1 MTNLTGK
8 PDRLLGPLHNDA
20 PVAPNDLTSTGGLTG
35 GSRTGQLMRQQLSV
49 AEKEV
54 RRLEGLLANAHREKE
69 QAYSTLSYQLGYAL
83 IHAKSLGGLLALP
96 ARLLALKK
104 EAANRRSRKR
114 HVPDGRIAAAS
125 QLAPS
130 ASARKDTTLPVA
142 DADSQR
148 VSVARSI
155 FGPVRSPWPLLI
167 EGWPD
172 GLAANAIRCLSITDE
187 FTASCLAPHFGLI
200 EPRPDN
206 WRLLLEEQRPQLLF
220 VESAW
225 RGNAGSWQYRIARY
239 ANTPGQELVELV
251 SACRARGIPTVFW
264 NKEDPVHFERFADTA
279 RLFDLVLTTAQER
292 VAQYK
297 GLAVPKVAVLPFAA
311 EKTFHHP
318 IGSRQRN
325 GRVCFAGSFY
335 GDQFAERQA
344 DQEMLLSA
352 ATAHPLD
359 IFDRNYS
366 VTGPLDTALVFPEK
380 YSPYVR
386 GRLSYAAMNRA
397 HREYSVF
404 LNVNSVND
412 SPTMFSRRVFELLA
426 SGTPVV
432 STYARGIQEFF
443 GEDLVWMVTSQAEA
457 REAIG
462 TLLQDAAEW
471 RRRSL
476 AGIRKVHGEHLYD
489 QRFTFLLDQLGLAA
503 KKKPDTLMLVGHFS
517 SGAQYQALCA
527 NLARQSL
534 GAVNMIGVLIGP
546 PIIANRVEDD
556 WILLDDEHDWR
567 AQMRELAM
575 AKGVTHLAA
584 LSPTGVYGRFYAQ
597 DLLHASRYSNAEI
610 VGKSSDLVDLYAFGT
625 NAHPDALLVD
635 IQKLNAAG
643 VDPWSVALEGELA
656 QAVAAG
662 ARIYCADGANF
673 LPNLGGQT
681 LSEVWARIEL

>member
-8 PDRLLGPLHNDA
+8 PDRLPRPLHNDA
-20 PVAPNDLTSTGGLTG
+20 LAVPNNLTPTGGATG

-54 RRLEGLLANAHREKE
+54 HRLEGLLANAHREKE

-83 IHAKSLGGLLALP
+83 IHVKSLGGLLALP
-96 ARLLALKK
+96 ARLLAIKK
-104 EAANRRSRKR
+104 EAANRKSRKR
-114 HVPDGRIAAAS
+114 HIPDGRTVAAS

-130 ASARKDTTLPVA
+130 ASARTDATLPVA
-142 DADSQR
+142 DSDSQR

-155 FGPVRSPWPLLI
+155 LGPVRSPWPLLI

-187 FTASCLAPHFGLI
+187 FTAACLGHHFGLI

-225 RGNAGSWQYRIARY
+225 RGNAGSWQYRIAKY
-239 ANTPGQELVELV
+239 ANPPGQELVELV
-251 SACRARGIPTVFW
+251 TACRARGIPTVFW

-292 VAQYK
+292 VVQYK
-297 GLAVPKVAVLPFAA
+297 GLAVPHVAVLPFAA

-325 GRVCFAGSFY
+325 GRVCFAGSYY
-335 GDQFAERQA
+335 GDQFPDRQA

-352 ATAHPLD
+352 ATAYPLD

-366 VTGPLDTALVFPEK
+366 ATGPLDTALVFPEK
-380 YSPYVR
+380 YSQYVR
-386 GRLSYAAMNRA
+386 GRLPYAAVNRA

-404 LNVNSVND
+404 LNVNSVTD

-432 STYARGIQEFF
+432 STYARGIEEFF

-462 TLLQDAAEW
+462 TLLQDSAEW

-489 QRFTFLLDQLGLAA
+489 QRFTFLLNQLGLAVT
-503 KKKPDTLMLVGHFS
+503 KKPDTLLLVGRFS
-517 SGAQYQALCA
+517 SSAQYQALCA
-527 NLARQSL
+527 NLAHQSL
-534 GAVNMIGVLIGP
+534 GSVNMIGVLIGP
-546 PIIANRVEDD
+546 PTVASGVADG
-556 WILLDDEHDWR
+556 WIVLDDEHDWR
-567 AQMRELAM
+567 AQVRELAM
-575 AKGVTHLAA
+575 DNGATHLAA
-584 LSPTGVYGRFYAQ
+584 LSPACAYGRFYAQ
-597 DLLHASRYSNAEI
+597 DMLYASRYSGAEI
-610 VGKSSDLVDLYAFGT
+610 VGKASDLEDVYAFST
-625 NAHPDALLVD
+625 AAHPDALLVNF
-635 IQKLNAAG
+635 QKLDAAG
-643 VDPWSVALEGELA
+643 VDAWSVALDGQLA

-673 LPNLGGQT
+673 LPELGGQT
-681 LSEVWARIEL
+681 LPEVWAMVEV